1 MTCHADLRHL
11 LPQIFNIIAYSP
23 EEVKKKQIMRQTSDA
38 ERSVRLRARQKG
50 GRSLIRPLFN
60 VELEENQKF
69 LHVSARNLIHPFQL
83 YAKFIR
89 NHGNEFGVGRLAF
102 CRIDRISEESI

>member
-1 MTCHADLRHL
+1 MD
-11 LPQIFNIIAYSP
+11 
-23 EEVKKKQIMRQTSDA
+23 QTNNV

-60 VELEENQKF
+60 VEPEENQTF

-83 YAKFIR
+83 YAKLIR
-89 NHGNEFGVGRLAF
+89 NHGDEFGVGRLAAAN
-102 CRIDRISEESI
+102 IDGIAKIVV